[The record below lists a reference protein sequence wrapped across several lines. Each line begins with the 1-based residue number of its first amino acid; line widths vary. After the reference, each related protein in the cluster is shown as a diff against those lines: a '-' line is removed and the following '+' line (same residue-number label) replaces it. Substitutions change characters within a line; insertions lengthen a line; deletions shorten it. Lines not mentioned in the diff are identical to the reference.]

1 MGGRTAR
8 AVCRAVELPPGA
20 RRVIETGEVHVLVLN
35 CGGELFAIE
44 NRCSHE
50 DAPLDEGELDEQ
62 ACSIECCL
70 HGSRFDLRTGRPLN
84 LPAYAPVEVFD
95 VVVGH
100 GTVAVEI
107 E

>member
-1 MGGRTAR
+1 MTAKTAR
-8 AVCRAVELPPGA
+8 TVCPASELPPGA
-20 RRVIETGEVHVLVLN
+20 RKVFKAGELQVLVLN
-35 CGGELFAIE
+35 CAGELFAIE

-62 ACSIECCL
+62 AYSIECCR

-84 LPAYAPVEVFD
+84 LPAYQPVDVFD
-95 VVVGH
+95 VVVED